1 MHLLFSRKVD
11 NLPPCNNYFVDK
23 QEPFL
28 KYSKFAMFIV
38 IWHYQNQTES
48 ERRFTVTNENGS
60 RCRWELFCQEDSES
74 CYLIRTS
81 FDLSLGLKIN
91 KWFPSN
97 MEEYLGLA
105 TLGAVTAMKR
115 FFVLISLTVLFDRTS
130 GINIFYRTFCWQFN
144 FRGIL

>member
-28 KYSKFAMFIV
+28 KFSKFAMFIMLYL
-38 IWHYQNQTES
+38 WHYQNQTES

-81 FDLSLGLKIN
+81 FDFSLGLKIN
-91 KWFPSN
+91 KVVSVKHGGVPWSWGCDCNEKIFR
-97 MEEYLGLA
+97 
-105 TLGAVTAMKR
+105 VD
-115 FFVLISLTVLFDRTS
+115 FFNCLI
-130 GINIFYRTFCWQFN
+130 WQNVGYKHF
-144 FRGIL
+144 L

>member
-28 KYSKFAMFIV
+28 CYV
-38 IWHYQNQTES
+38 YNVLWHYQNQTES

-81 FDLSLGLKIN
+81 FDFSLGLKIN
-91 KWFPSN
+91 KVVSVKHGGVPWSWGCYCNEKIFR
-97 MEEYLGLA
+97 
-105 TLGAVTAMKR
+105 VD
-115 FFVLISLTVLFDRTS
+115 FFNCLI
-130 GINIFYRTFCWQFN
+130 WQNVGYKHF
-144 FRGIL
+144 L